1 MENPIGLSEAV
12 AMVSLNPKFIKM
24 TQALVRK
31 HLGAHIKASNEYY
44 EIAEDA
50 IGSSV
55 ERILKI
61 AERKGEHWEMRQE
74 VLSSFNTNN
83 CLATKYLTRSV
94 KRYITKR
101 KFFWGVDKQTGAP
114 RFKARQTMSS
124 LKDDDELTKD
134 EWLETLLNQRHQENL
149 NVEEHLDVIKSSLE
163 SANIHKD
170 IIDLISMRGEGMTY
184 PEIADKTGQSKDAI
198 RMKLNRA
205 KASLILALNTD

>member
-1 MENPIGLSEAV
+1 MENPNSFDEAV
-12 AMVSLNPKFIKM
+12 AMVSLNPKLIKM

-61 AERKGEHWEMRQE
+61 AERKGVHWEMRQE
-74 VLSSFNTNN
+74 ILSSFNTNN
-83 CLATKYLTRSV
+83 CLATKYLTQSI

-114 RFKARQTMSS
+114 RFKARQTMPS

-149 NVEEHLDVIKSSLE
+149 NVEEHLEVIKSSLE
-163 SANIHKD
+163 SANIPKD

-184 PEIADKTGQSKDAI
+184 PEIADKTAQSKDAI
-198 RMKLNRA
+198 RMKLNRV
-205 KASLILALNTD
+205 KPSLMLALNE

>member
-1 MENPIGLSEAV
+1 MENPNSFDEAV
-12 AMVSLNPKFIKM
+12 AMVSLNPKLIKM
-24 TQALVRK
+24 TQGLVRK

-61 AERKGEHWEMRQE
+61 AERKGVHWEMRQE
-74 VLSSFNTNN
+74 ILSSFNTNN
-83 CLATKYLTRSV
+83 CLATKYLTQSV

-101 KFFWGVDKQTGAP
+101 KFFWGVDDQTGAP
-114 RFKARQTMSS
+114 RFKARQTMPS

-134 EWLETLLNQRHQENL
+134 EWLETLLNQRHEENL
-149 NVEEHLDVIKSSLE
+149 NVEEHLEVIKSSLE
-163 SANIHKD
+163 SANIPKD

-205 KASLILALNTD
+205 KASLILALDLD

>member
-1 MENPIGLSEAV
+1 MENPNSFDEAV
-12 AMVSLNPKFIKM
+12 AMVSLNPKLIKM

-61 AERKGEHWEMRQE
+61 AERKGVHWEMRQE
-74 VLSSFNTNN
+74 ILSSFNTNN
-83 CLATKYLTRSV
+83 CLATKYLTQSV

-101 KFFWGVDKQTGAP
+101 KFFWGVDDQTGAP
-114 RFKARQTMSS
+114 RFKARQTMPS

-134 EWLETLLNQRHQENL
+134 EWLETLLNQRHEENL
-149 NVEEHLDVIKSSLE
+149 NVEEHLEVIKSSLE
-163 SANIHKD
+163 SANIPKD

-205 KASLILALNTD
+205 KASLILALDLD